1 MMRSLMMKKEKLIM
15 INKYKSAKKE
25 NFDLTDKNY
34 AKEIDPLKISV
45 FNEHSVF
52 VYLMSFEFHI
62 IF

>member
-1 MMRSLMMKKEKLIM
+1 M

-25 NFDLTDKNY
+25 NFDLTDKHY

-52 VYLMSFEFHI
+52 VYLKSFEFHI